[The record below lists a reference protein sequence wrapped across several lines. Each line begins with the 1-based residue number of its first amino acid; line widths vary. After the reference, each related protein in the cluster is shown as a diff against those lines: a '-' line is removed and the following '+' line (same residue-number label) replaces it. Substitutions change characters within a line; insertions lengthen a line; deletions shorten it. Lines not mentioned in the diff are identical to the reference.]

1 MDFCSKSKFT
11 NSSVLH
17 SHKELMKKCP
27 HGKYRQLKLFY
38 SLVIRY
44 HNRILFNRSVIKDF
58 SYLRV
63 I

>member
-44 HNRILFNRSVIKDF
+44 QNRQKY
-58 SYLRV
+58 YLTGQS
-63 I
+63 